1 MEPVE
6 VVKQAAGMTL
16 RDSRGKVTKLELLAP
31 PGEAE
36 LRTFESGL
44 PCPLP
49 GEARELLTYCSG
61 LTGEFGDTVA
71 EVSFMGLNGFGLEAV
86 FPHCVDVAHD
96 GAGNYW
102 VVDLVSDSTSW
113 APVFYA
119 CHDPPVILF
128 QTDSFAHFL
137 SELLKLGNPPW
148 ESKLKYVHEDETD
161 VWRTNPGML
170 THEQCLASG
179 DPDLEAFA
187 RSLDE
192 AWLVKDLRRPAV
204 GDGFTWGRYG
214 PRSELRRFGEKRI
227 FAYRQAE
234 RKGLWQRLRGR

>member
-1 MEPVE
+1 MTPLE
-6 VVKQAAGMTL
+6 VVKQAEGMSL
-16 RDSRGKVTKLELLAP
+16 RDRRGKVTKLELSP
-31 PGEAE
+31 PPSEAE

-44 PCPLP
+44 PCALP
-49 GEARELLTYCSG
+49 REVRELLAYCSG
-61 LTGEFGDTVA
+61 LTGEFDNTVA
-71 EVSFMGLNGFGLEAV
+71 EVRFAGLDRLGLEEV

-96 GAGNYW
+96 SSGNFW
-102 VVDLVSDSTSW
+102 VVDLVSDSTTW

-148 ESKLKYVHEDETD
+148 ESELTYVHEDEAD

-170 THEQCLASG
+170 TLEQCLSSG
-179 DPDLEAFA
+179 DAELEAFA
-187 RSLDE
+187 RSLDGE
-192 AWLVKDLRRPAV
+192 WLIRDLRRPAL

-214 PRSELRRFGEKRI
+214 PGTELRRFGEKRL
-227 FAYRQAE
+227 FAYRQSE
-234 RKGLWQRLRGR
+234 RKGFWQRLRGR

>member
-1 MEPVE
+1 MLLD
-6 VVKQAAGMTL
+6 VVKRAEGTSL
-16 RDSRGKVTKLELLAP
+16 RGERGKMTKLELLP
-31 PGEAE
+31 PLDESQ
-36 LRTFESGL
+36 LRVFESGL

-49 GEARELLTYCSG
+49 GEVRELLAYCSG

-71 EVSFMGLNGFGLEAV
+71 EVRFSGTDGFGMEEV

-96 GAGNYW
+96 GAGNFW
-102 VVDLVSDSTSW
+102 VVDLVSDSTTW

-148 ESKLKYVHEDETD
+148 ESELRYVHEDEAG

-170 THEQCLASG
+170 TREQCLASG
-179 DPDLEAFA
+179 DADLEAFA
-187 RSLDE
+187 HTLEE
-192 AWLVKDLRRPAV
+192 AWLVKDLRRPAL
-204 GDGFTWGRYG
+204 GDGFSWGLFGART
-214 PRSELRRFGEKRI
+214 ELRRFGEKRI
-227 FAYRQAE
+227 FAYRQPE
-234 RKGLWQRLRGR
+234 KRGVWQRLRGR